1 MPDNRTIFTEGIYLI
16 DKPSG
21 PTSHDIVNYVR
32 RQSGIKRVGHAGT
45 LDPLASGLLIILVG
59 REFTKQ
65 QARFLKQDKSYLV
78 SARLGLSTDTYD
90 ITGQVTAQATWE
102 QVAPLTTAQIK
113 TQLAQFQG
121 QITQVTPA
129 FAAVK
134 IQGRKAYEL
143 ARRGIAFERPS
154 RQVEIR
160 RCELLAPRRDEQ
172 AQNYEL
178 DLVIDCSSGTY
189 IRSIVHDL
197 GQALGVG
204 ATVTALRRT
213 RIGELKVEDAMSI
226 DWQPTQN
233 RPG

>member
-1 MPDNRTIFTEGIYLI
+1 M
-16 DKPSG
+16 
-21 PTSHDIVNYVR
+21 
-32 RQSGIKRVGHAGT
+32 
-45 LDPLASGLLIILVG
+45 
-59 REFTKQ
+59 
-65 QARFLKQDKSYLV
+65 
-78 SARLGLSTDTYD
+78 
-90 ITGQVTAQATWE
+90 TAQAAWE

-154 RQVEIR
+154 RQVQIE
-160 RCELLAPRRDEQ
+160 RCQLLASRLDEEQ
-172 AQNYEL
+172 QNYEL
-178 DLVIDCSSGTY
+178 DLVVDCSSGTY

-213 RIGELKVEDAMSI
+213 RIGKLKVEDAMII
-226 DWQPTQN
+226 DWQPAQK